1 MTTLQEYIEGLENRN
16 LVWPQPPPIEPV
28 KATPY
33 IKPLSGIRAV
43 TWSVYGTLLRIAEGR
58 LLFDSPNSLQMQ
70 VTLEKTIQEFNMWHS
85 MSRKPG
91 PPWEQLYSQY
101 KRFLDE
107 QQMAGCKIKGEFPEV
122 DSAQIWNRLITRLQ
136 KKEYEYDVS
145 FYGDIDEFSEKV
157 AYFFHANLQGIE
169 ASPHAL
175 QALQSV
181 SRSQVKQG
189 LLADAQSFTF
199 LQMLRAI
206 GKQGIL
212 PALGGLFVAN
222 CVMLS
227 FQEGVR
233 KPSKSLY
240 RKSLMRFQELGIA
253 PQEILHIGTRL
264 KDDLLAAKQ
273 EGMRTALYAA
283 DKVSMQ
289 ATKEEIRDSEL
300 RPDRL
305 MTDLLQIREI
315 LSIE

>member
-1 MTTLQEYIEGLENRN
+1 MTTLQEYLEGLEDRN
-16 LVWPQPPPIEPV
+16 LVWPQPPPLEPV

-33 IKPLSGIRAV
+33 VKPLSGIRAV
-43 TWSVYGTLLRIAEGR
+43 TWSVYGTLLRIADGR
-58 LLFDSPNSLQMQ
+58 LLFDSPHPLSMQ
-70 VTLEKTIQEFNMWHS
+70 VALEKTIQEFNMWHS

-107 QQMAGCKIKGEFPEV
+107 QQMAGCKIKGDFPEV
-122 DSAQIWNRLITRLQ
+122 DSTDIWDKLVCRLQ
-136 KKEYEYDVS
+136 KKEYEYDVA
-145 FYGDIDEFSEKV
+145 FYGDVKEFSLKV

-175 QALQSV
+175 QALQMAA
-181 SRSQVKQG
+181 RSHLTQG
-189 LLADAQSFTF
+189 LLADAQSFTL
-199 LQMLRAI
+199 LQTLRALR
-206 GKQGIL
+206 KQGTL
-212 PALGGLFVAN
+212 PALDSLFSAN
-222 CVMLS
+222 CVTLS

-253 PQEILHIGTRL
+253 PQEILHVGTRL

-289 ATKEEIRDSEL
+289 ATKEEIRDPKFQ
-300 RPDRL
+300 PDRL

>member
-1 MTTLQEYIEGLENRN
+1 
-16 LVWPQPPPIEPV
+16 
-28 KATPY
+28 
-33 IKPLSGIRAV
+33 
-43 TWSVYGTLLRIAEGR
+43 
-58 LLFDSPNSLQMQ
+58 
-70 VTLEKTIQEFNMWHS
+70 MWHS

-107 QQMAGCKIKGEFPEV
+107 QQMAGSKHKGDFPEV
-122 DSAQIWNRLITRLQ
+122 DSVHIWNRLITRLQ
-136 KKEYEYDVS
+136 KKEYEYDIS
-145 FYGDIDEFSEKV
+145 FYGDIDEFSEKA

-169 ASPHAL
+169 ASPHAV
-175 QALQSV
+175 QALHAV
-181 SRSQVKQG
+181 SRSPVTQG
-189 LLADAQSFTF
+189 LLADTQSFTL

-206 GKQGIL
+206 GKQGTL
-212 PALGGLFVAN
+212 PALESLFATD
-222 CVMLS
+222 CVTLS

-240 RKSLMRFQELGIA
+240 QKSLMRFQEFGIA
-253 PQEILHIGTRL
+253 PREILHISTRL

-289 ATKEEIRDSEL
+289 ATKKEIRDPEL
-300 RPDRL
+300 QPDRL
-305 MTDLLQIREI
+305 MTDLEQIREI